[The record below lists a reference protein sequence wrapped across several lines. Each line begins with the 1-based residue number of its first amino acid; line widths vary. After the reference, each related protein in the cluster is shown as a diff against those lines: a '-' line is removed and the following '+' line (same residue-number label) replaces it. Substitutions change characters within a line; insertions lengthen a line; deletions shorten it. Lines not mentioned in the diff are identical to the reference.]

1 MTAKLPASIRNNNPG
16 AMEPGP
22 VSARFG
28 STSHQVL
35 NWTDEQGRKQ
45 VNKIATFESPIQ
57 GAAAQFALLAS
68 KTYAGLTLSQAIA
81 KWCGSFGLTSYIK
94 AIESSGLVTRDT
106 VLTRDLLLNKA
117 IAIPLAKSMAW
128 QEAGMDFPMSDADWK
143 AAHAVAFAGAAV
155 PAAATPAKAANAA
168 PAVPAPAAPATT
180 VAAPPAASP
189 TATPAPA
196 PHSISDVVVILN
208 ATAGSLGKSWTLRG
222 AALAVLGFI
231 SDLYEGALSIGL
243 EAVSAMQQLK
253 PLEGAIGNIAGNTK
267 AISASMFFFG
277 IGVIGTRRIKAK
289 LEGRKG

>member
-1 MTAKLPASIRNNNPG
+1 M
-16 AMEPGP
+16 
-22 VSARFG
+22 
-28 STSHQVL
+28 
-35 NWTDEQGRKQ
+35 
-45 VNKIATFESPIQ
+45 
-57 GAAAQFALLAS
+57 
-68 KTYAGLTLSQAIA
+68 LTLLFDGIA
-81 KWCGSFGLTSYIK
+81 YGMLLFILAVGLSVTMGLMNFINLAHGAFAMVGGYI
-94 AIESSGLVTRDT
+94 T
-106 VLTRDLLLNKA
+106 VVLMQRFDVPFLLCL
-117 IAIPLAKSMAW
+117 PL
-128 QEAGMDFPMSDADWK
+128 
-143 AAHAVAFAGAAV
+143 AFAGAAV